1 MSGKKKKVA
10 VKKVAVKK
18 EKVFGPVV
26 RTMRVPKAE
35 GERLIKE
42 YGFRLLGDVSSGD
55 VVVEADVAA
64 KKAWLAGE

>member
-1 MSGKKKKVA
+1 
-10 VKKVAVKK
+10 
-18 EKVFGPVV
+18 PVV
-26 RTMRVPKAE
+26 RTMRVPKKE

-42 YGFRLLGDVSSGD
+42 YGFRLLGNVSCGD